1 MKIADGIEILNL
13 PEILENGPS
22 VIHPVVL
29 WDNGNV
35 ILIDAGLPGQFQQ
48 FSDQMAAV
56 GLALEKLSKVIITH
70 HDLDHIGS
78 LRSIVDASKHKVEV
92 LAHEIERPYI
102 QAEIPPVRMTQLEAR
117 IKNMSDEQRQKFL
130 PLYENLK
137 ANYTR
142 FKTDVTRTLSDGEKL
157 PYCGGIEVIFTPGHT
172 EGHIS
177 LYVEQSKT
185 LIAGDIMNVENQLL
199 IPAPPFT
206 LVDKVLASRSL
217 NKLTCYDI
225 KTVICYHG
233 GLCNQDV
240 NGQIAKLA
248 FDYK

>member
-29 WDNGNV
+29 WDNSNV

-102 QAEIPPVRMTQLEAR
+102 QAEIP
-117 IKNMSDEQRQKFL
+117 
-130 PLYENLK
+130 
-137 ANYTR
+137 
-142 FKTDVTRTLSDGEKL
+142 
-157 PYCGGIEVIFTPGHT
+157 
-172 EGHIS
+172 
-177 LYVEQSKT
+177 
-185 LIAGDIMNVENQLL
+185 
-199 IPAPPFT
+199 
-206 LVDKVLASRSL
+206 
-217 NKLTCYDI
+217 
-225 KTVICYHG
+225 
-233 GLCNQDV
+233 
-240 NGQIAKLA
+240 
-248 FDYK
+248 